1 MAVDIQPVRRQ
12 RLHQQVAESLR
23 QLIAE
28 GRLRPGDA
36 LPPERDLAVRFGVSR
51 VTVREAL
58 RELQLLGLVET
69 RQGGGNYVAELSLEN
84 VLGPLS
90 LVIQH
95 HGSLRTELMDA
106 RAVFEPAIAS
116 LAASQATAQDLADL
130 EAILARQSERV
141 GRGEPAVEEDS
152 EFHLALARA
161 TGNRVVV
168 HVVQTINDLL
178 LESRLRSLQA
188 ADRPRRSLEGHR
200 RIVAALRRRD
210 PEAAR
215 DAMLG
220 HLQEIAATLGEARAE
235 EGTDG

>member
-1 MAVDIQPVRRQ
+1 
-12 RLHQQVAESLR
+12 
-23 QLIAE
+23 
-28 GRLRPGDA
+28 
-36 LPPERDLAVRFGVSR
+36 
-51 VTVREAL
+51 
-58 RELQLLGLVET
+58 
-69 RQGGGNYVAELSLEN
+69 
-84 VLGPLS
+84 
-90 LVIQH
+90 
-95 HGSLRTELMDA
+95 
-106 RAVFEPAIAS
+106 FEPAIAR

-152 EFHLALARA
+152 EFHLALA